1 MEIAMIFDLD
11 GTLLDTL
18 EDLHDAVNY
27 ALAQFGYP
35 ERTLEEVRQFVGEG
49 AGKLMERAVPK
60 GADPAPVLST
70 FRTYYAAHTQV
81 KTKPYPGIPQ
91 ALEELG
97 RKYPL
102 AVVSNKP
109 DEAVKILGKVYFP
122 NLYARGEAPDC
133 PRKPNAAMVHKTMEA
148 LGVQG
153 CIYIG
158 DSQVDVETA
167 KNAGV
172 PCLSVTW
179 GFRDLDCL
187 RSAGADHFCHAPED
201 LPRMLETMKEE
212 YYGQ

>member
-18 EDLHDAVNY
+18 QDLQDAVNY
-27 ALAQFGYP
+27 ALTQFGYP
-35 ERTLEEVRQFVGEG
+35 ARTLEEVRQFVGEG
-49 AGKLMERAVPK
+49 AGKLMERAVPE
-60 GADPAPVLST
+60 GADPAPVLSC

-91 ALEELG
+91 ALEIL
-97 RKYPL
+97 RQKYPL

-122 NLYARGEAPDC
+122 SLYARGEAPDC
-133 PRKPNAAMVHKTMEA
+133 PRKPDAAMVHKTMEA

-187 RSAGADHFCHAPED
+187 EAAGATHFCHSPED
-201 LPRMLETMKEE
+201 LLRMLETMKEE

>member
-1 MEIAMIFDLD
+1 MDIAMIFDLD

-18 EDLHDAVNY
+18 QDLQDAVNY
-27 ALAQFGYP
+27 ALTQFGCP

-49 AGKLMERAVPK
+49 AGKLMERAVPA
-60 GADPAPVLST
+60 GLDPAPVLAC

-81 KTKPYPGIPQ
+81 KTKPYPGILE
-91 ALEELG
+91 ALKALG
-97 RKYPL
+97 EKYPL

-109 DEAVKILGKVYFP
+109 DEAVKILGRTYFP
-122 NLYARGEAPDC
+122 SLYARGETPDC
-133 PRKPNAAMVHKTMEA
+133 PRKPNPAMVKKTMEA
-148 LGVQG
+148 LGVKH
-153 CIYIG
+153 CIYVG

-187 RSAGADHFCHAPED
+187 RSAGATHFCHAPED
-201 LPRMLETMKEE
+201 LVQALEKLKEE

>member
-18 EDLHDAVNY
+18 QDLQDAVNY
-27 ALAQFGYP
+27 ALTQFGYP

-60 GADPAPVLST
+60 GADPEPVLSC

-81 KTKPYPGIPQ
+81 KTRPYPGIPE
-91 ALEELG
+91 ALEALG
-97 RKYPL
+97 KKYPL

-109 DEAVKILGKVYFP
+109 DEAVKILGKAYFP
-122 NLYARGEAPDC
+122 SLYARGEAPDC

-187 RSAGADHFCHAPED
+187 RSAGATHFCHAPED

>member
-18 EDLHDAVNY
+18 QDLHDAVNY

-35 ERTLEEVRQFVGEG
+35 ARTLEEVRQFVGEG
-49 AGKLMERAVPK
+49 AGKLMERAVPE
-60 GADPAPVLST
+60 GADPEPVLST

-81 KTKPYPGIPQ
+81 KTRPYPGIPQ
-91 ALEELG
+91 ALEILR

-109 DEAVKILGKVYFP
+109 DEAVKILGKAYFP
-122 NLYARGEAPDC
+122 SLYARGEAPDC

-148 LGVQG
+148 LGVKG

-187 RSAGADHFCHAPED
+187 RAAGATHFCHTPEN

>member
-27 ALAQFGYP
+27 ALTQFGYP

-49 AGKLMERAVPK
+49 AGKLMERAVPE
-60 GADPAPVLST
+60 GADPEPVLSC

-109 DEAVKILGKVYFP
+109 DEAVKILGKAYFP
-122 NLYARGEAPDC
+122 SLYARGEAPDC

-187 RSAGADHFCHAPED
+187 RAAGATHFCHAPED
-201 LPRMLETMKEE
+201 LLRMLETMKEE

>member
-18 EDLHDAVNY
+18 EDLQDAVNY
-27 ALAQFGYP
+27 ALTQFGYP

-60 GADPAPVLST
+60 GADPEPVLSC

-81 KTKPYPGIPQ
+81 KTRPYPGIPE
-91 ALEELG
+91 ALEALG
-97 RKYPL
+97 KKYPL

-109 DEAVKILGKVYFP
+109 DEAVKILGKAYFP
-122 NLYARGEAPDC
+122 SLYARGEAPDC

-187 RSAGADHFCHAPED
+187 RSAGATHFCHAPED

>member
-1 MEIAMIFDLD
+1 
-11 GTLLDTL
+11 
-18 EDLHDAVNY
+18 
-27 ALAQFGYP
+27 
-35 ERTLEEVRQFVGEG
+35 
-49 AGKLMERAVPK
+49 MERAVPK
-60 GADPAPVLST
+60 GADPEPVLSC

-81 KTKPYPGIPQ
+81 KTRPYPGIPE
-91 ALEELG
+91 ALEALG
-97 RKYPL
+97 KKYPL

-109 DEAVKILGKVYFP
+109 DEAVKILGKAYFP
-122 NLYARGEAPDC
+122 SLYARGEAPDC

-187 RSAGADHFCHAPED
+187 RSAGATHFCHAPED

-212 YYGQ
+212 YYGQCILRSA

>member
-1 MEIAMIFDLD
+1 MKIAMIFDLD

-18 EDLHDAVNY
+18 EDLQDAVNY
-27 ALAQFGYP
+27 ALTQFGYP

-60 GADPAPVLST
+60 GADPEPVLSC

-81 KTKPYPGIPQ
+81 KTRPYPGIPE
-91 ALEELG
+91 ALEALG
-97 RKYPL
+97 KKYPL

-109 DEAVKILGKVYFP
+109 DEAVKILGKAYFP
-122 NLYARGEAPDC
+122 SLYARGEAPDC

-187 RSAGADHFCHAPED
+187 RSAGATHFCHAPED

>member
-1 MEIAMIFDLD
+1 MKIAIIFDLD

-18 EDLHDAVNY
+18 QDLHDAVNY
-27 ALAQFGYP
+27 ALTQFGYP

-60 GADPAPVLST
+60 GADPEPVLSC

-81 KTKPYPGIPQ
+81 KTRPYPGIPE
-91 ALEELG
+91 ALEALG
-97 RKYPL
+97 KKYPL

-109 DEAVKILGKVYFP
+109 DEAVKILGKAYFP
-122 NLYARGEAPDC
+122 GLYARGEAPDC

-179 GFRDLDCL
+179 GFRDLNCL
-187 RSAGADHFCHAPED
+187 RAAGATHFCHNPED

>member
-27 ALAQFGYP
+27 ALTQFGYP

-49 AGKLMERAVPK
+49 AGKLMERAVPE
-60 GADPAPVLST
+60 GADPEPVLSC

-81 KTKPYPGIPQ
+81 KTKPYPGIPE
-91 ALEELG
+91 ALEALG
-97 RKYPL
+97 KKYPL

-109 DEAVKILGKVYFP
+109 DEAVKILGKAYFP

-187 RSAGADHFCHAPED
+187 RSAGATHFCHAPED

>member
-18 EDLHDAVNY
+18 EDLQDAVNY
-27 ALAQFGYP
+27 ALTQFGYP

-60 GADPAPVLST
+60 GADPEPVLSC

-81 KTKPYPGIPQ
+81 KTRPYPGIPE
-91 ALEELG
+91 ALEALG
-97 RKYPL
+97 KKYPL

-109 DEAVKILGKVYFP
+109 DEAVKILGKAYFP
-122 NLYARGEAPDC
+122 SLYARGEAPDC

>member
-1 MEIAMIFDLD
+1 MKIAMIFDLD

-18 EDLHDAVNY
+18 EDLQDAVNY
-27 ALAQFGYP
+27 ALTQFGYP

-60 GADPAPVLST
+60 GADPEPVLSC

-81 KTKPYPGIPQ
+81 KTRPYPGIPE
-91 ALEELG
+91 ALEALG
-97 RKYPL
+97 KKYPL

-109 DEAVKILGKVYFP
+109 DEAVKILGKAYFSS
-122 NLYARGEAPDC
+122 LYARGEAPDC

>member
-18 EDLHDAVNY
+18 QDLQDAVNY
-27 ALAQFGYP
+27 ALTQFGYP

-60 GADPAPVLST
+60 GADPEPVLSC

-81 KTKPYPGIPQ
+81 KTRPYPGILE
-91 ALEELG
+91 ALEALG
-97 RKYPL
+97 KKYPL

-109 DEAVKILGKVYFP
+109 DEAVKILGKAYFP
-122 NLYARGEAPDC
+122 SLYARGEAPDC

-187 RSAGADHFCHAPED
+187 RSAGATHFCHAPED

>member
-18 EDLHDAVNY
+18 QDLHDAVNY
-27 ALAQFGYP
+27 ALTQFGYP

-60 GADPAPVLST
+60 GADQEPVLSC

-81 KTKPYPGIPQ
+81 KTRPYPGIPE
-91 ALEELG
+91 ALEALG
-97 RKYPL
+97 KKYPL

-109 DEAVKILGKVYFP
+109 DEAVKILGKAYFP
-122 NLYARGEAPDC
+122 SLYARGEAPDC

-187 RSAGADHFCHAPED
+187 RSAGSTHFCHAPED

>member
-18 EDLHDAVNY
+18 QDLQDAVNY
-27 ALAQFGYP
+27 ALTQFGYP

-49 AGKLMERAVPK
+49 AGKLMERAVPE
-60 GADPAPVLST
+60 GADPEPVLSC

-81 KTKPYPGIPQ
+81 KTRPYPGIPE
-91 ALEELG
+91 ALEALG
-97 RKYPL
+97 KKYPL

-109 DEAVKILGKVYFP
+109 DEAVKILGKAYFP
-122 NLYARGEAPDC
+122 SLYARGEAPDC

-187 RSAGADHFCHAPED
+187 RSAGATHFCHAPED

>member
-18 EDLHDAVNY
+18 EDLQDAVNY
-27 ALAQFGYP
+27 ALTQFGYP

-60 GADPAPVLST
+60 GADPEPVLSC

-81 KTKPYPGIPQ
+81 KTRPYPGIPE
-91 ALEELG
+91 ALEALG
-97 RKYPL
+97 KKYPL

-109 DEAVKILGKVYFP
+109 DEAVKILGKAYFP
-122 NLYARGEAPDC
+122 GLYARGEAPDC

-187 RSAGADHFCHAPED
+187 RSAGATHFCHAPED

>member
-18 EDLHDAVNY
+18 EDLQDAVNY
-27 ALAQFGYP
+27 ALTQFGYP

-60 GADPAPVLST
+60 GADPEPVLSC

-81 KTKPYPGIPQ
+81 KTRPYPGIPE
-91 ALEELG
+91 ALEALG
-97 RKYPL
+97 KKYPL

-109 DEAVKILGKVYFP
+109 DEAVKILGKAYFP
-122 NLYARGEAPDC
+122 GLYARGEAPDC

-148 LGVQG
+148 LGVQS

-187 RSAGADHFCHAPED
+187 RSAGATHFCHAPED

>member
-18 EDLHDAVNY
+18 QDLHDAVNY
-27 ALAQFGYP
+27 ALTQFGYP

-60 GADPAPVLST
+60 GADPEPVLSC

-81 KTKPYPGIPQ
+81 KTRPYPGIPE
-91 ALEELG
+91 ALEALG
-97 RKYPL
+97 KKYPL

-109 DEAVKILGKVYFP
+109 DEAVKILGKAYFP
-122 NLYARGEAPDC
+122 SLYARGEAPDC

-187 RSAGADHFCHAPED
+187 RSAGATHFCHAPED

>member
-18 EDLHDAVNY
+18 EDLQDAVNY
-27 ALAQFGYP
+27 ALTQFGYP

-60 GADPAPVLST
+60 GADPEPVLSC

-81 KTKPYPGIPQ
+81 KTRPYPGIPE
-91 ALEELG
+91 ALEALG
-97 RKYPL
+97 KKYPL

-109 DEAVKILGKVYFP
+109 DEAVKILGKAYFP
-122 NLYARGEAPDC
+122 GLYARGEAPDC

-179 GFRDLDCL
+179 GFRDLNCL
-187 RSAGADHFCHAPED
+187 RAAGATHFCHNPED

>member
-1 MEIAMIFDLD
+1 MDIAMIFDLD

-18 EDLHDAVNY
+18 EDLRDAVNH
-27 ALAQFGYP
+27 ALGQFGYP
-35 ERTLEEVRQFVGEG
+35 ERSLEEVRQFVGEG
-49 AGKLMERAVPK
+49 AAKLMERAVPE
-60 GADPAPVLST
+60 GADPAPALAC
-70 FRTYYAAHTQV
+70 FRAYYAAHTQE
-81 KTKPYPGIPQ
+81 KTKPYPGILE
-91 ALEELG
+91 ALETLG
-97 RKYPL
+97 RNYPL

-109 DEAVKILGKVYFP
+109 DEAVKILAKTYFP
-122 NLYARGEAPDC
+122 GLYARGEAADC
-133 PRKPNAAMVHKTMEA
+133 PRKPDPAMVRKTMEA
-148 LGVQG
+148 LGVKG

-187 RSAGADHFCHAPED
+187 RSAGATHFCHAPED
-201 LPRMLETMKEE
+201 LAQTLGKMKEE

>member
-18 EDLHDAVNY
+18 QDLQDAVNY
-27 ALAQFGYP
+27 ALTQFGYP

-60 GADPAPVLST
+60 GADPEPVLSC

-81 KTKPYPGIPQ
+81 KTRPYPGIPE
-91 ALEELG
+91 ALEALG
-97 RKYPL
+97 KKYPL

-109 DEAVKILGKVYFP
+109 DEAVKILGKAYFP
-122 NLYARGEAPDC
+122 GLYARGEAPDC

-187 RSAGADHFCHAPED
+187 RSAGATHFCHAPED

>member
-18 EDLHDAVNY
+18 EDLQDAVNY
-27 ALAQFGYP
+27 ALTQFGYP

-60 GADPAPVLST
+60 GADPEPVLSC

-81 KTKPYPGIPQ
+81 KTRPYPGIPE
-91 ALEELG
+91 ALEALG
-97 RKYPL
+97 KKYPL

-109 DEAVKILGKVYFP
+109 DEAVKILGKAYFP
-122 NLYARGEAPDC
+122 GLYARGEAPDC

>member
-1 MEIAMIFDLD
+1 MKIAMIFDLD

-18 EDLHDAVNY
+18 QDLHDAVNY
-27 ALAQFGYP
+27 ALTQFGYP

-60 GADPAPVLST
+60 GADPEPVLSC

-81 KTKPYPGIPQ
+81 KTRPYPGIPE
-91 ALEELG
+91 ALEALG
-97 RKYPL
+97 KKYPL

-109 DEAVKILGKVYFP
+109 DEAVKILGKAYFP
-122 NLYARGEAPDC
+122 GLYARGEAPDC

-179 GFRDLDCL
+179 GFRDLNCL
-187 RSAGADHFCHAPED
+187 RAAGATHFCHNPED

>member
-18 EDLHDAVNY
+18 EDLQDAVNY
-27 ALAQFGYP
+27 ALTQFGYP

-49 AGKLMERAVPK
+49 AGKLMERAVPE
-60 GADPAPVLST
+60 GADPEPVLSC

-81 KTKPYPGIPQ
+81 KTRPYPGIPE
-91 ALEELG
+91 ALEALG
-97 RKYPL
+97 KKYPL

-109 DEAVKILGKVYFP
+109 DEAVKILGKAYFP
-122 NLYARGEAPDC
+122 GLYARGEAPDC

-187 RSAGADHFCHAPED
+187 RSAGATHFCHAPED